1 MSYSTPSR
9 DIVEL
14 DNRQDALL
22 STTSSS
28 SDYGAT
34 QQYKVYKRRW
44 LGVIMLIV
52 MNIVVS
58 WGWLTYAPV
67 SNLSKEWFSLESET
81 PINWLST
88 IIFFSYVFATPAV
101 VYGLH
106 HYSLK
111 PTLLVAAFLL
121 LVGNWIRYGGT
132 RTQTFPV
139 VMLGQILIG
148 FSQPFV
154 LSAPPHYS
162 DLWFT
167 PSERVSATA
176 LVSLANP
183 VGAALAQFFGP
194 MLATT
199 ADDISFMVLI
209 VSIIATISVFG
220 WLLFPSSPP
229 TPPSASGSQRKA
241 SITETK
247 MVLKNNRNFWLM
259 LVLFSIYLGLFNAFT
274 SLMNQIMYPRG
285 YSPDQAGIC
294 GAILIL
300 SGLISTAVVSPVIDK
315 THAYF
320 FAMKVFVPVIGAA
333 YVAFIW
339 APEGGKILAPY
350 IIGALLGAASFCLMP
365 LALELSVEFTYP
377 VAPEWSSSALWC
389 GGQLMGAILL
399 LAMDRM
405 KDRNG
410 DMGTALIFQ
419 GVLAAA
425 VVPGVFLFRKKGELR
440 RLEEDKKIRGGNC

>member
-1 MSYSTPSR
+1 MNLNAPFAK
-9 DIVEL
+9 V
-14 DNRQDALL
+14 
-22 STTSSS
+22 SSG
-28 SDYGAT
+28 YGTT

-44 LGVIMLIV
+44 LGIIMLIV

-67 SNLSKEWFSLESET
+67 SNLSKEWPPSPT
-81 PINWLST
+81 PCTLLTRIPNNR
-88 IIFFSYVFATPAV
+88 AV

-111 PTLLVAAFLL
+111 PTLLLASFLL
-121 LVGNWIRYGGT
+121 LAGNWIRYGGT
-132 RTQTFPV
+132 KTQSFPV

-167 PSERVSATA
+167 PNGRVSATA
-176 LVSLANP
+176 VVSLANP
-183 VGAALAQFFGP
+183 VGAALAQFLGP

-199 ADDISFMVLI
+199 AEDIPFMVLV
-209 VSIIATISVFG
+209 VSIIATVSVFG

-241 SITETK
+241 SVAETK
-247 MVLKNNRNFWLM
+247 KVLENNRNFWLM

-274 SLMNQIMYPRG
+274 SLLNQIMFPRG

-300 SGLISTAVVSPVIDK
+300 SGLISTAVVSPVIDR

-320 FAMKVFVPVIGAA
+320 LAMRFFVPMIGAA

-339 APEGGKILAPY
+339 APEGGRILAPY
-350 IIGALLGAASFCLMP
+350 IVGALLGAASFCLMP

-389 GGQLMGAILL
+389 GGQLMGAVLL
-399 LAMDRM
+399 LVMDRM
-405 KDRNG
+405 KDEKG
-410 DMGTALIFQ
+410 DMRTALIFQ

-425 VVPGVFLFRKKGELR
+425 AVPGVFLFRKEGGLR
-440 RLEEDKKIRGGNC
+440 RLEEDKRMGGDC